1 MDLKKPKVF
10 IAYQIYEDSEKYI
23 GDYCDYTKL
32 DFSKK
37 TTFEDLKEGIK
48 DADGILVM
56 GTPINDDLLQHA
68 NNLKVVSN
76 VSVGYNNLDIEA
88 LKRRGIIGTHTPGV
102 LDDTVADTIFGL
114 ILNVARRFPQL
125 EAYARAGKWKKGD
138 TQVFFGKDVHH
149 STLGIIGF
157 GRIGEVVAKRAR
169 GFDMDIIYHNRKRKP
184 QAEKEYGARYV
195 EMEELLK
202 TADFVLVVTPLN
214 EETYHLLGEGEFKLM
229 KKDAYLINA
238 SRGSVIDE
246 KALIKALEE
255 GEIAGAG
262 LDVYEKEP
270 IDPQNPLLKM
280 ENTITLPHVGSSSLK
295 TRKEMAMLAAKTLV
309 DVLYNRHSEYI
320 VPELKEE

>member
-1 MDLKKPKVF
+1 MNLKKPKVF
-10 IAYQIYEDSEKYI
+10 ISYEIYEDSEKYI
-23 GDYCDYTKL
+23 GDHCEYTKL

-56 GTPINDDLLQHA
+56 GTPINDELLKYA
-68 NNLKVVSN
+68 ENLKVVSN

-88 LKRRGIIGTHTPGV
+88 LRKRGIIGTHTPGV

-138 TQVFFGKDVHH
+138 SRVFFGKDVHH

-157 GRIGEVVAKRAR
+157 GRIGETVAKRAK
-169 GFDMDIIYHNRKRKP
+169 GFDMDIIYHNRTRKP
-184 QAEKEYGARYV
+184 QAEEEFGAKYV
-195 EMEELLK
+195 ELDQLLK
-202 TADFVLVVTPLN
+202 TADFVLVMTPLN
-214 EETYHLLGEGEFKLM
+214 EETHHLLGEREFKLM
-229 KKDAYLINA
+229 KKDAFLINA
-238 SRGSVIDE
+238 ARGPVVDE
-246 KALIKALEE
+246 KALIKALDE

-262 LDVYEKEP
+262 LDVYEQEP

-280 ENTITLPHVGSSSLK
+280 DNTVTLPHVGSSTLK
-295 TRKEMAMLAAKTLV
+295 TRQEMAMVAARTIV
-309 DVLYNRHSEYI
+309 DVLYGRPTKYV
-320 VPELKEE
+320 VPELKE